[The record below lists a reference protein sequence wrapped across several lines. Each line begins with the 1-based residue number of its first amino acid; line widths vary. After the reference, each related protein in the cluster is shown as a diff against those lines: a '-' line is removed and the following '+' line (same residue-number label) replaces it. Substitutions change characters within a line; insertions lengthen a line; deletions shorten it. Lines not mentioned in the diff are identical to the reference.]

1 MGLPF
6 VPLERRARWAIV
18 FLAATMLVDVVAIGA
33 NLRQISAINGFL
45 DGTRLDFNALTSGD
59 HLKSVV
65 EVVKFIVLL
74 ASGITFIRWFHA
86 AYRNVTLLAPVD
98 VTYRPGWAIG
108 AWFVPILG
116 LWRPKQIA
124 DEIWHASELQPPP
137 ARPPADRLGKTTTVL
152 ALWWAF
158 WIISSIV
165 GNVSTRFFFGT
176 DTLAHIRQTDELHI
190 AALLL
195 DIVAAA
201 FAILVVKR
209 ITSRLAGTTAP
220 PPTRIDVPAGAGLPP
235 MP

>member
-1 MGLPF
+1 
-6 VPLERRARWAIV
+6 
-18 FLAATMLVDVVAIGA
+18 MLVDVVAIVA

-45 DGTRLDFNALTSGD
+45 DGTRLDYDALTSGD

-65 EVVKFIVLL
+65 EVFKFIALVI
-74 ASGITFIRWFHA
+74 SGITFIRWFHA
-86 AYRNVTLLAPVD
+86 AYRNVTLLAPVE
-98 VTYRPGWAIG
+98 VTYKPGWAIG
-108 AWFVPILG
+108 AWFVPILS

-124 DEIWHASELQPPP
+124 DEIWHASQLQPQPAPP
-137 ARPPADRLGKTTTVL
+137 QTDRLGKTTTVL

-165 GNVSTRFFFGT
+165 GNVSTRFFFGS
-176 DTLAHIRQTDELHI
+176 DTLAHIRETDKLHI

-209 ITSRLAGTTAP
+209 ITHRLAGTSAP
-220 PPTRIDVPAGAGLPP
+220 LPDGVDVPAGAALPP